1 METIGQRIRAER
13 ERQEMTQEEL
23 AIAAGV
29 RKQAISA
36 IEVGQ
41 TRNPKHETIVAIS
54 QALGVSTV
62 WLTKGTGK
70 SSRVMD
76 AVRRYAESG
85 ADAVVVTDREAVA
98 PSETLAGYVRLPLL
112 SMEGDMG
119 YGSHDDSPIE
129 VVRYLDVAEWWARQN
144 LPHRLDRVK
153 VISSRGDSMAGVI
166 NHGDVVFVDTGIDH
180 FEGEGLYVF
189 NFQGRA
195 LIKRLAANLRTGKLQ
210 IQSSNPAYPPED
222 IEPGELDELHIA
234 GRVAAW
240 WTLRHS

>member
-1 METIGQRIRAER
+1 
-13 ERQEMTQEEL
+13 MTPEHDTMLGL
-23 AIAAGV
+23 AKAFGV
-29 RKQAISA
+29 R
-36 IEVGQ
+36 
-41 TRNPKHETIVAIS
+41 HE
-54 QALGVSTV
+54 
-62 WLTKGTGK
+62 WLK
-70 SSRVMD
+70 SG
-76 AVRRYAESG
+76 YG
-85 ADAVVVTDREAVA
+85 PREPDILAVA
-98 PSETLAGYVRLPLL
+98 DPHAGYEVIANSEIQPGYVRLPLL

-144 LPHRLDRVK
+144 LPHKLGRVK